1 LIELPSTDP
10 LKAWVGR
17 EYSDGQ
23 CWNVVRDAFREVGG
37 VHLPRGYYDAAHRF
51 TQVDGPPQGWD
62 VVMLRTNPRAPILV
76 LHSGLAIDS
85 ERFIHAWGA
94 LGVVMARLDDSRW
107 SDRIAGFLRIC
118 R

>member
-1 LIELPSTDP
+1 MLPSTDP
-10 LKAWVGR
+10 LKTWINR

-23 CWNVVRDAFREVGG
+23 CWDLVHDAFVEVAG

-51 TQVDGPPQGWD
+51 TQVSDGPKPWD
-62 VVMLRTNPRAPILV
+62 VVMLRTNPSAPVLV

-85 ERFIHAWGA
+85 ELFIQTWHNRPVLTRF
-94 LGVVMARLDDSRW
+94 DDPRW
-107 SDRIAGFLRIC
+107 SSRIAGILRLF